1 MMYLFFLINGN
12 KIKRS
17 CPLDD
22 EIDQFYEV
30 IYIYMYLYI

>member
-22 EIDQFYEV
+22 EKKQFYEV
-30 IYIYMYLYI
+30 VHIYIYM